1 MSGKAIALK
10 VTKNAIDRFNLLYKR
25 DRYVTARLRR
35 LLCNVTSTG
44 SNPQSQFVN
53 EHSNI

>member
-10 VTKNAIDRFNLLYKR
+10 VTKNAIDRFNFLYKR